1 MVFLHL
7 KIVSKWRIYTS
18 MRVFFKICFCKLTI
32 IVFLTLEYLN
42 IFSTRRIYS
51 SVQVDEKYVF
61 FTWKC
66 FLPDEYTSL
75 CKLMKMVMNST
86 SNLHVSSLGGVMRN
100 YKMSSLHGSTSSQK
114 SSWRAW
120 ECVQQGRKTIV
131 QDLVVSWN
139 TLVSCTVVFPSCCVH
154 SQACQLDFRR
164 FVLIWKEDTL
174 KFLIT
179 PPLSSS
185 RSAIVMWR
193 LEVTFMSSRL
203 GWKPSFSNF
212 LQSTVFKRLSQILT
226 CKHLQ
231 GCN

>member
-1 MVFLHL
+1 MFLQ
-7 KIVSKWRIYTS
+7 VDYNGFSYTW
-18 MRVFFKICFCKLTI
+18 I
-32 IVFLTLEYLN
+32 LEYIFYQKN
-42 IFSTRRIYS
+42 ILLCASWRNI
-51 SVQVDEKYVF
+51 
-61 FTWKC
+61 C

-100 YKMSSLHGSTSSQK
+100 YKMSSLHGSTSWQK
-114 SSWRAW
+114 SSWQAW
-120 ECVQQGRKTIV
+120 ECIQQGRKTIV

-139 TLVSCTVVFPSCCVH
+139 TLVSCTVVFQSCCVH

-203 GWKPSFSNF
+203 DWKPCVYSIFCRFKKNLFPDIYHMVWVKVKF
-212 LQSTVFKRLSQILT
+212 LIFFIMPV
-226 CKHLQ
+226 
-231 GCN
+231 